1 MNEQA
6 LKRQTAKRQEGQDLV
21 EYALAL
27 PIMLLFLMVILDMG
41 RVVYVYSA
49 LHNSVRDGA
58 RYGIINPTDVI
69 TIETVVR
76 ARAVGLD
83 PAELTVFVVQPDL
96 QTIQVRAIYQF
107 KAVTPIVGTL
117 VGSNQW
123 AVGSQATMRVE
134 G

>member
-1 MNEQA
+1 MI
-6 LKRQTAKRQEGQDLV
+6 RPTVKRQEGQDLV
-21 EYALAL
+21 EYAIAL
-27 PIMLLFLMVILDMG
+27 PIMLLFLMVVLDLG

-58 RYGIINPTDVI
+58 RFGIINPTDAFG
-69 TIETVVR
+69 IETVVR
-76 ARAVGLD
+76 AKAVGLD

-96 QTIQVRAIYQF
+96 QTIQVRATYQF
-107 KAVTPIVGTL
+107 TAVTPIIDTL

-123 AVGSQATMRVE
+123 VVGSQATMRVE

>member
-1 MNEQA
+1 MNMKQQA
-6 LKRQTAKRQEGQDLV
+6 VKRQKGQDLV

-27 PIMLLFLMVILDMG
+27 PIVMLFLMGILDLG

-58 RYGIINPTDVI
+58 RFGIINPTDAFG
-69 TIETVVR
+69 IETVVR
-76 ARAVGLD
+76 DRSVGLD
-83 PAELTVFVVQPDL
+83 PAELTVSVVQPDL
-96 QTIQVRAIYQF
+96 QTIQVRATYQF
-107 KAVTPIVGTL
+107 TAVTPIVGTL

-123 AVGSQATMRVE
+123 VVGSQATMRVE

>member
-1 MNEQA
+1 MN
-6 LKRQTAKRQEGQDLV
+6 RPTVKRQEGQDLV
-21 EYALAL
+21 EYAIAL
-27 PIMLLFLMVILDMG
+27 PIMLLFLMVVLDLG

-58 RYGIINPTDVI
+58 RFGIINPTDAFG
-69 TIETVVR
+69 IETVVR
-76 ARAVGLD
+76 AKAVGLD

-96 QTIQVRAIYQF
+96 QTIQVRATYQF
-107 KAVTPIVGTL
+107 TAVTPIIDTL

-123 AVGSQATMRVE
+123 VVGSQATMRVE

>member
-1 MNEQA
+1 MMHQSAKQQA
-6 LKRQTAKRQEGQDLV
+6 VKRQKGQDLV

-27 PIMLLFLMVILDMG
+27 PIMLLFLMVILDLG

-58 RYGIINPTDVI
+58 RFGIINPTDAFG
-69 TIETVVR
+69 IETVVR
-76 ARAVGLD
+76 TRAVGLD

-96 QTIQVRAIYQF
+96 QTIQVRATYQF
-107 KAVTPIVGTL
+107 TAVTPIVGTL
-117 VGSNQW
+117 IGGNQW

>member
-1 MNEQA
+1 MNERA
-6 LKRQTAKRQEGQDLV
+6 LKRQKGQDLV

-27 PIMLLFLMVILDMG
+27 PIMLLFLMVILDLG

-58 RYGIINPTDVI
+58 RFGIINPADAVS
-69 TIETVVR
+69 IETVVR
-76 ARAVGLD
+76 DRAVGLD
-83 PAELTVFVVQPDL
+83 PAELTVFVIQPDL
-96 QTIQVRAIYQF
+96 ETIQVRAIYQF
-107 KAVTPIVGTL
+107 TAVTPIIGTL